1 MTPSDSNPSPLTPS
15 QVDEEERGM
24 ISALRQA
31 SSIGVKV
38 LENESMKGAPDKDA
52 ILVMAFG
59 TTYSETRRKT
69 IEAVEADIHRLYPDI
84 PIFEAYTSKIIIR
97 RVHLKENILK
107 ASPARAFQRLKDEG
121 YTRIAVVAL
130 NIIPGIEYD
139 YTCLYAES
147 QLPSFKEIAISTPL
161 LYFQGVKDQ
170 RDDIA
175 DLLEAMKSQFPQ
187 LAPGEAILLMAHGTP
202 HPANAYYSVIQDR
215 IGEMGLGPV
224 FVYTVEGR
232 PSLEDMIPRLK
243 ENHIRH
249 VTLMPTMLVAGDHA
263 NNDMAGDDPDS
274 HKNILIKEGFT
285 VSTYIHGLGENEKVR
300 RLYTARAIETM
311 KALHGEN

>member
-1 MTPSDSNPSPLTPS
+1 M
-15 QVDEEERGM
+15 
-24 ISALRQA
+24 
-31 SSIGVKV
+31 
-38 LENESMKGAPDKDA
+38 
-52 ILVMAFG
+52 
-59 TTYSETRRKT
+59 
-69 IEAVEADIHRLYPDI
+69 
-84 PIFEAYTSKIIIR
+84 
-97 RVHLKENILK
+97 
-107 ASPARAFQRLKDEG
+107 
-121 YTRIAVVAL
+121 VAL

-311 KALHGEN
+311 KALHGDN

>member
-1 MTPSDSNPSPLTPS
+1 MTPSDSHSSLPFLPL
-15 QVDEEERGM
+15 DEEAGM
-24 ISALRQA
+24 SDALHRA
-31 SSIGVKV
+31 YSIGVKV
-38 LENESMKGAPDKDA
+38 LENESMKDAPDKDA
-52 ILVMAFG
+52 ILIMAFG
-59 TTYSETRRKT
+59 TTYSDTRQKT
-69 IEAVEADIHRLYPDI
+69 IDAVKKDIQRLYPNI

-107 ASPARAFQRLKDEG
+107 LSPARAFTKIKEEG

-147 QLPSFKEIAISTPL
+147 RMPEFKKIAISTPL
-161 LYFQGVKDQ
+161 LYFQGVKEQ

-175 DLLEAMKSQFPQ
+175 DLLKAMKSQFPHM
-187 LAPGEAILLMAHGTP
+187 GEGDSILLMAHGTP
-202 HPANAYYSVIQDR
+202 HLANAYYSVIQER
-215 IGEMGLGPV
+215 IREMGLGPI
-224 FVYTVEGR
+224 FIYTVEGR
-232 PSLEDMIPRLK
+232 PGLEEIIPRLK

-274 HKNILIKEGFT
+274 HKNILLREGFT
-285 VSTYIHGLGENEKVR
+285 VSTYIHGLGENENVR
-300 RLYTARAIETM
+300 RLYTARAVET
-311 KALHGEN
+311 LNTLLGND

>member
-1 MTPSDSNPSPLTPS
+1 MTPSDTQTPALTPL
-15 QVDEEERGM
+15 QLAEEAGM
-24 ISALRQA
+24 ADALKRA
-31 SSIGVKV
+31 YSIGVKV
-38 LENESMKGAPDKDA
+38 FKNESMKDAPDKDA

-59 TTYSETRRKT
+59 TTYSDTRQKT
-69 IEAVEADIHRLYPDI
+69 IDAVKEDIHSLYPDM

-107 ASPARAFQRLKDEG
+107 LSPARAFTKLKEEG

-139 YTCLYAES
+139 YTCFYAES
-147 QLPSFKEIAISTPL
+147 RLPEFNEIAVSAPL
-161 LYFQGVKDQ
+161 LYFQGVKGQ

-175 DLLEAMKSQFPQ
+175 DLLEAMKSQFP
-187 LAPGEAILLMAHGTP
+187 LLEKDDAILLMAHGTP
-202 HPANAYYSVIQDR
+202 HIANAYYSVIQER
-215 IGEMGLGPV
+215 IREMRLGHV
-224 FVYTVEGR
+224 YIYTVEGR
-232 PSLEDMIPRLK
+232 PGLEDIIPRLK

-274 HKNILIKEGFT
+274 HKNILIREGFT
-285 VSTYIHGLGENEKVR
+285 VSTYIHGLGENENVR
-300 RLYTARAIETM
+300 HLYTSKAVETLN
-311 KALHGEN
+311 ALWQKD